1 MSRTQLI
8 IIFVGVIA
16 VGVSVFTGS
25 KDNEFTDH
33 EVALD
38 SSEAKAALSIF
49 EKLAESTNHLAAN
62 LSADAPPIARQ
73 KLLQLAQQL
82 TQADTVKL
90 KEVSWRGEYLS
101 VAVTCSPAAE
111 HWFYLAEDE
120 AGQLKLLGVQQ

>member
-25 KDNEFTDH
+25 KDNEFADH

-38 SSEAKAALSIF
+38 SSEAKAALAIF
-49 EKLAESTNHLAAN
+49 EKLAESTNHLAAS

-73 KLLQLAQQL
+73 KLLKFAHHLA
-82 TQADTVKL
+82 QADTVKL

-101 VAVTCSPAAE
+101 VAVTCSP
-111 HWFYLAEDE
+111 
-120 AGQLKLLGVQQ
+120 

>member
-1 MSRTQLI
+1 MNRTQLI

-25 KDNEFTDH
+25 KDNEFADR
-33 EVALD
+33 ELALD
-38 SSEAKAALSIF
+38 SREAKAALVIF

-73 KLLQLAQQL
+73 KLLKFAHQLA
-82 TQADTVKL
+82 QADTVKL

-101 VAVTCSPAAE
+101 VAVTCSPTAE
-111 HWFYLAEDE
+111 HWFYLAKDE
-120 AGQLKLLGVQQ
+120 VGQLKLLCVQ

>member
-8 IIFVGVIA
+8 IIFMGVVA

-25 KDNEFTDH
+25 EDKGFADR

-38 SSEAKAALSIF
+38 SSEAKAALAIF

-62 LSADAPPIARQ
+62 LSTDAPPIARQ
-73 KLLQLAQQL
+73 KLLQFAQQL

-101 VAVTCSPAAE
+101 VAVTCWPAAE